1 MFPIWISHVR
11 GITTEDNSGVIGL
24 RLVSIRIPGKKN
36 RAFSLRLRVVI
47 DNNEEQSGC
56 WTKSGARKRLMR
68 TLIPRARDVLS
79 FFLDDKSNDD
89 FERFIRNFLE
99 SNLLRIILVERI
111 IRCIVSF
118 QKSGF
123 YIIGKLYRIT
133 FEVDYEKITY
143 DKNNQLYQHIEFE

>member
-1 MFPIWISHVR
+1 MLNEKWREETIDANAH
-11 GITTEDNSGVIGL
+11 TESSRCFI
-24 RLVSIRIPGKKN
+24 
-36 RAFSLRLRVVI
+36 F
-47 DNNEEQSGC
+47 
-56 WTKSGARKRLMR
+56 
-68 TLIPRARDVLS
+68 

-111 IRCIVSF
+111 IRYIVSF